1 MITIT
6 IMIIISVYIYTHVFF
21 IRGNLLK
28 VDSSVKPPTSHHPK
42 RLAQLGSDGC
52 TTGEVTP

>member
-1 MITIT
+1 
-6 IMIIISVYIYTHVFF
+6 MIIISVYIYTHVFF